1 MIPFLAI
8 ASGAIN
14 IGKKI
19 FGKIKERQSE
29 KKEKR
34 AAKQAKK
41 DAKIAAVESMIS
53 GSDGS
58 TPITE
63 SGNILAGLK
72 GLIGGQVGGKA
83 GEDPNIPDSPG
94 SGGGLMDFFKTP
106 LGIGIAIV
114 LALLIGKKMKLF

>member
-1 MIPFLAI
+1 MLPFLAI

-19 FGKIKERQSE
+19 FGKIKARQSE

-41 DAKIAAVESMIS
+41 DAKIAAVESTFS
-53 GSDGS
+53 GAAGA

-83 GEDPNIPDSPG
+83 GDENIPPDSPA
-94 SGGGLMDFFKTP
+94 GGGGFMDFFKTP
-106 LGIGIAIV
+106 LGVGIAIV